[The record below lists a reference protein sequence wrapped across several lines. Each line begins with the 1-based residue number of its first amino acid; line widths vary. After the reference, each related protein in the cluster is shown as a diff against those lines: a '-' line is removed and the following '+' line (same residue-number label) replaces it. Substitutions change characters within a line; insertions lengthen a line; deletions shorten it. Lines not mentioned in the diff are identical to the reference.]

1 MSIHFSQEK
10 IQYEHPNALRNFKI
24 LPITPLDIGFR
35 MLYLRSVLVKGFI
48 SYALYGGKIA
58 KAGSSVEGLRLLSR
72 QQT

>member
-35 MLYLRSVLVKGFI
+35 MLYLCSVLVEGVI
-48 SYALYGGKIA
+48 CYALYGGKIA
-58 KAGSSVEGLRLLSR
+58 MAGSSVEGLRLLSS
-72 QQT
+72 